1 MLEDGKWRH
10 SNYLTRW
17 QKAEAQV
24 PHGWGSPLRLQKPS
38 KALELREPGNSK
50 GQGGADGRR
59 IERKPRKCPV
69 RFCAIFFHHPGF
81 SRDYP
86 FLSLILLEETHRSL
100 PPRWPT
106 SPTSWIH
113 TPVVRPHT
121 VPELVYVMRQ
131 YGRNIGMS
139 FLRLADNT
147 ALLCWRHAHV
157 LSLLNH
163 WFCGN

>member
-24 PHGWGSPLRLQKPS
+24 LHGRGSPLRLQKPS

-59 IERKPRKCPV
+59 IERKPRKYPV
-69 RFCAIFFHHPGF
+69 RLCAIFFHHPGC

-86 FLSLILLEETHRSL
+86 SLSLILPEEIHSSL

-106 SPTSWIH
+106 IPTSWIH
-113 TPVVRPHT
+113 IPVDFSHT

-131 YGRNIGMS
+131 VWMKYWYVIS
-139 FLRLADNT
+139 EI
-147 ALLCWRHAHV
+147 
-157 LSLLNH
+157 S
-163 WFCGN
+163 